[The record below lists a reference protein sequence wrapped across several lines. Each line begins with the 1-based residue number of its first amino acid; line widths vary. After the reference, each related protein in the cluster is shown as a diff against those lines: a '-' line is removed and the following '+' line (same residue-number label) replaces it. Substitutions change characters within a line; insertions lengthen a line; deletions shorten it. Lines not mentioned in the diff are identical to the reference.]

1 MIIKKIREGYIDVP
15 IISSEDNIQR
25 GIYIMVVK
33 GKIRKVGIFG
43 EGVNSNS
50 RKRFAGYRS
59 SGKHLKPG
67 NGSYKTMKVLNERLE
82 VGDEVEVRF
91 KKAPEN
97 KVIDG
102 IVYSAN
108 LYIMEKL
115 LKNKYKESL
124 WLT

>member
-15 IISSEDNIQR
+15 KISVEDTIQR
-25 GIYIMVVK
+25 GVYIMVVK

-43 EGVNSNS
+43 EGVGSNS
-50 RKRFAGYRS
+50 RSRFAAYRS
-59 SGKHLKPG
+59 KGKNIKPG
-67 NGSYKTMKVLNERLE
+67 NGSYKTMKILDENLK

-91 KKAPEN
+91 QKMPEDII
-97 KVIDG
+97 KDG

-115 LKNKYKESL
+115 LKNKYKKSL

>member
-15 IISSEDNIQR
+15 IVSKEDNIQR
-25 GIYIMVVK
+25 GIYIMIVK

-43 EGVNSNS
+43 EGADSNKK
-50 RKRFAGYRS
+50 KRFSGYRS

-67 NGSYKTMKVLNERLE
+67 NGSYKTMKVLNEKLE

-91 KKAPEN
+91 KEAPEN

-108 LYIMEKL
+108 LYIMEKI
-115 LKNKYKESL
+115 LKNKFKNTL
-124 WLT
+124 WLS

>member
-1 MIIKKIREGYIDVP
+1 
-15 IISSEDNIQR
+15 
-25 GIYIMVVK
+25 
-33 GKIRKVGIFG
+33 
-43 EGVNSNS
+43 
-50 RKRFAGYRS
+50 
-59 SGKHLKPG
+59 
-67 NGSYKTMKVLNERLE
+67 MKVLNERLE